1 MLFIMRA
8 FSFFNRYMEV
18 LSMGK
23 LTYAAHDK
31 IQIVSVPLALLMG
44 GKEA

>member
-18 LSMGK
+18 LSVGK
-23 LTYAAHDK
+23 LTYAAHEK
-31 IQIVSVPLALLMG
+31 IQIVSVPLALLLS